1 MKNLSIHLLVTASIL
16 GLSAFAQADDHVVKV
31 PEPLAGASELFKTAP
46 TIAND
51 AMKAAG
57 DAADATAEKAGEMAS
72 DTMKAGEDAAEKA
85 GEMAKDAMK
94 ATGDAADATAEKAGE
109 MASDTMK
116 AAKDAAGTVKVPEP
130 LAGSEELF
138 KSAPTIATEAP
149 AMTEEK
155 PEMAEEKPAMAPEK
169 PAEAM
174 AEEKPAMA
182 EEKPAEAMTEEKP
195 EMAAEKPAEPMAS
208 MEHTIAK
215 GDTLWDLAKSKL
227 GDATK
232 YKAIIE
238 ANPGINP
245 NNLKIGDGLKLP
257 AQ

>member
-1 MKNLSIHLLVTASIL
+1 MKNLSIHLLVSASIL
-16 GLSAFAQADDHVVKV
+16 GLSALAHADDHAVKI
-31 PEPLAGASELFKTAP
+31 PEPLAGAAELFKTAP

-51 AMKAAG
+51 AMKATG
-57 DAADATAEKAGEMAS
+57 DAASETAEKAGEMTK
-72 DTMKAGEDAAEKA
+72 DTMKAGEEAAEKA

-94 ATGDAADATAEKAGE
+94 ATGDAADATAEKVEEA
-109 MASDTMK
+109 ASETME
-116 AAKDAAGTVKVPEP
+116 AAKDTAGAVKIPEP
-130 LAGSEELF
+130 LAGASELF
-138 KSAPTIATEAP
+138 KTAPTIAVEKP

-169 PAEAM
+169 PAE
-174 AEEKPAMA
+174 P
-182 EEKPAEAMTEEKP
+182 MTG
-195 EMAAEKPAEPMAS
+195 

-238 ANPGINP
+238 ANPGVNP